1 MASWWAQNVPLREA
15 VDQLRRYFGG
25 TIVLASTSL
34 GDRRITG
41 AYNLA
46 DPEDALRAIA
56 QAHGGTVRR
65 ITPWFLVISDS

>member
-1 MASWWAQNVPLREA
+1 VPLREA
-15 VDQLRRYFGG
+15 VDQLRRYFAG
-25 TIVLASTSL
+25 TIVLASASL

-56 QAHGGTVRR
+56 QAHGGKVRR
-65 ITPWFLVISDS
+65 IAPWLLVVSES